1 MKNTCFEQQND
12 KFKHIYSMLR
22 VIKLSLGI
30 TWDLMNYDV
39 KSIWKDVFAKNVVG
53 MICFY
58 TLRYY
63 ATVSAVLKRD

>member
-22 VIKLSLGI
+22 AIKLSLGI
-30 TWDLMNYDV
+30 SWVLMKKY
-39 KSIWKDVFAKNVVG
+39 FAENVMG

-63 ATVSAVLKRD
+63 VSVSAVWQRD